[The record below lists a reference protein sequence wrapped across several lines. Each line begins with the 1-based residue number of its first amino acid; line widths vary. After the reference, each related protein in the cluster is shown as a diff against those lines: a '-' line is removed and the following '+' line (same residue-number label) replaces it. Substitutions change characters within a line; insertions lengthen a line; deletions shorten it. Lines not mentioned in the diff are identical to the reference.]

1 MSQLTSRL
9 AGVVLEGAKA
19 GLTSQDRK
27 TRLTSTFTELTF
39 WNYDRRPGSGEKMLL
54 GVRPRPGSESKIL
67 LWV

>member
-39 WNYDRRPGSGEKMLL
+39 WNYDRRPGSGDSWQQALAWTRVAE
-54 GVRPRPGSESKIL
+54 IL
-67 LWV
+67 HSD